1 MFFSEFYEALIEW
14 GYDLLQMKVR
24 NKNVLESIFP
34 DFKEHLAARLQDLC
48 LRTLIV
54 EVHDYD
60 NRGELRGKDSQ
71 EKYEYFCKEIIKKEE
86 FIQRIFF
93 QYPVLCQCTKKAVE
107 NMSAFY
113 ADIIECFLKDRQA
126 IQSALCQGKEV
137 QSICGIKGGFSDVHN
152 KGRCVVRVLLDNG
165 EEILYKPR
173 SMDNEKRYSEMLRW
187 LAVETG
193 IKQYEY
199 TILSYPD
206 HSWCSIVGYASC
218 HSQRELERYYERL
231 GVQLFLTYLLGTK
244 DLHCENIIASGEYPV
259 LIDLETLTNI
269 RYNRNRITAND
280 EIFYQLSQSV
290 LYTGMLPFYHWNREG
305 KGINS
310 SMISGAEG
318 QQYPFKLPMIIHGGT
333 SDMRIVYRHPESVK
347 NQNLAAIDG
356 EFQEPLLYLEN
367 LQKGFQA
374 AYHAVMGK
382 KKEFR
387 FLLRKLENIRCRY
400 LVADTQRYSMVLS
413 ASYHPELLRDD
424 SDREKFLY
432 SMWKGR
438 KEDEKEIV
446 DSEVKALSDGDIPY
460 FYYCMNAKDLFDG
473 QGKRMEDFFACMPIE
488 LLYLKLEKLCEE
500 DMKKQSGYI
509 ELALELTADKTELFM
524 NKVYCPKEYNAVKAN
539 RAAKTGGVKRNI
551 ELLTERILQNAVWN
565 REHNEV
571 SWCTVQF
578 SNVNRKNWIIRS
590 MNLYLYDGLSGM
602 LLLMYHLKDI
612 DRRRKIAE
620 IYESLKKQ
628 MFQYT
633 DSGLLSLENLQTR
646 DPGMYE
652 GEGSIVYTY
661 LLLYKGGAEN
671 EYLDYAK
678 RHARIVERLIEED
691 TKYDLLSGNAGAV
704 QVLLM
709 LYEVIPDKAYL
720 ETAEKAMDVLDKAS
734 EKQKH
739 GIGWTTEKGQPPMA
753 GAAHGNS
760 GVLTALLR
768 LWHLTSKDKYAQLA
782 EEVWAYEEDLYN
794 PEINNWTDVRSGQQD
809 VDNIGAMAWCHGAP
823 GVLYSRI
830 KGYEHVKD
838 LKWKKRL
845 EKDMWRAYRKL
856 KEYWRRDS
864 WCLCHGICGNLW
876 ILERASEILGE
887 EKAMCS
893 DYPVWDEVHLLPQE
907 KENPGLLNGYGGI
920 LLYLIQ
926 NQNAVLER

>member
-1 MFFSEFYEALIEW
+1 M
-14 GYDLLQMKVR
+14 
-24 NKNVLESIFP
+24 
-34 DFKEHLAARLQDLC
+34 
-48 LRTLIV
+48 
-54 EVHDYD
+54 
-60 NRGELRGKDSQ
+60 
-71 EKYEYFCKEIIKKEE
+71 
-86 FIQRIFF
+86 
-93 QYPVLCQCTKKAVE
+93 
-107 NMSAFY
+107 
-113 ADIIECFLKDRQA
+113 
-126 IQSALCQGKEV
+126 
-137 QSICGIKGGFSDVHN
+137 
-152 KGRCVVRVLLDNG
+152 VRVLLDNG

-173 SMDNEKRYSEMLRW
+173 SMDNEERYSEMLRW

-218 HSQRELERYYERL
+218 HSQ
-231 GVQLFLTYLLGTK
+231 
-244 DLHCENIIASGEYPV
+244 
-259 LIDLETLTNI
+259 
-269 RYNRNRITAND
+269 
-280 EIFYQLSQSV
+280 
-290 LYTGMLPFYHWNREG
+290 
-305 KGINS
+305 
-310 SMISGAEG
+310 
-318 QQYPFKLPMIIHGGT
+318 
-333 SDMRIVYRHPESVK
+333 
-347 NQNLAAIDG
+347 
-356 EFQEPLLYLEN
+356 
-367 LQKGFQA
+367 
-374 AYHAVMGK
+374 
-382 KKEFR
+382 
-387 FLLRKLENIRCRY
+387 
-400 LVADTQRYSMVLS
+400 
-413 ASYHPELLRDD
+413 
-424 SDREKFLY
+424 
-432 SMWKGR
+432 
-438 KEDEKEIV
+438 
-446 DSEVKALSDGDIPY
+446 
-460 FYYCMNAKDLFDG
+460 NARDLFDG
-473 QGKRMEDFFACMPIE
+473 QGKRMGDFFACMPIE

-760 GVLTALLR
+760 GVLTALLH

-876 ILERASEILGE
+876 ILEKASEILGE